1 MPIKRNLPSKSAT
14 GYKPSVAFGNE
25 EAAKQNIDQKI
36 SFLTDVCA
44 ARSNHL
50 AAQKLAVGSLS
61 KVLTEFAD
69 EDFLALTLSL
79 PDSKRKFNAFECADL
94 PAKLR
99 VLVPAFRSN
108 SAETLRKDS
117 ERTAAVE
124 RVVRLVSECREAD
137 KPSSQKAEKVAALKR
152 QLTIEIQL
160 RKIAEENI
168 YAQKNIIKR
177 LEEKVISSDNRY
189 AALHR
194 QCEETTESL
203 RREIRELRVRGSAT
217 ASETA
222 LAVVPL
228 RPRRQ
233 RKLT

>member
-14 GYKPSVAFGNE
+14 GHKPRVAFGNE
-25 EAAKQNIDQKI
+25 EAAKQNIDLKI

-50 AAQKLAVGSLS
+50 ATQKLAVGSLS
-61 KVLTEFAD
+61 KVLSEFAD
-69 EDFLALTLSL
+69 DDFLELALSL

-99 VLVPAFRSN
+99 VLAPAFRSN

-117 ERTAAVE
+117 GRTAAVE
-124 RVVRLVSECREAD
+124 RVVRLVSAFHETG

-168 YAQKNIIKR
+168 YAQKKAIER
-177 LEEKVISSDNRY
+177 LEEKVISYDNRY
-189 AALHR
+189 AALQR

-203 RREIRELRVRGSAT
+203 RREIRELLARGNGT
-217 ASETA
+217 VSETA

-228 RPRRQ
+228 RQRRQ
-233 RKLT
+233 GKLM

>member
-14 GYKPSVAFGNE
+14 GYKPAVAFGNE
-25 EAAKQNIDQKI
+25 EAARQNIDLKI

-44 ARSNHL
+44 ARSNQL
-50 AAQKLAVGSLS
+50 AAQKLAVGNLS
-61 KVLTEFAD
+61 KLLSEFAD
-69 EDFLALTLSL
+69 DDFLELALLL

-94 PAKLR
+94 PEELR
-99 VLVPAFRSN
+99 VLAPAFRSN

-124 RVVRLVSECREAD
+124 RVVRLVSECREVG

-160 RKIAEENI
+160 RKIAEKNI
-168 YAQKNIIKR
+168 YALKKIIEQ
-177 LEEKVISSDNRY
+177 LEERVISSDNRY

-194 QCEETTESL
+194 QCNETTESL
-203 RREIRELRVRGSAT
+203 RREIRELLARGSAT
-217 ASETA
+217 ATEAART
-222 LAVVPL
+222 VVPL
-228 RPRRQ
+228 RQRRPG
-233 RKLT
+233 KLL